1 MRQSGTETGNRRM
14 AARIWTL
21 VALSSLAVGI
31 LVALPVRADYA
42 TDCASLT
49 QTYPDAGGMPTNLN
63 LTSADVVLFASVT
76 FTGSVNSSLARIC
89 VASGAQFNP
98 SSLNGASRLFVRGSA
113 VLPPLAAG
121 AGAVLDNEGTVTFQP
136 VPNANGEADVINR
149 PGATIFVL
157 GPGLSLGS
165 GVTVTNDGTIQVAG
179 GVNLNGSTVINN
191 ATLTV
196 GGAFNL
202 SGSVTN
208 TGHMTVSGQFI
219 VNGNGTLSNTCSL
232 TAVGLI
238 NNNNVANQ
246 GVIDLGSS
254 AFTNNSGIGYTQGQD
269 AITIGGDFTNSGSV
283 SGTGQY
289 LFSGI
294 TRTQGTMVGDGA
306 GDPIVFY
313 DTTPTGSQVLDF
325 ELGTI
330 QFVVREVV
338 TAPAPGACST
348 SPTTS
353 TTTTSTT
360 TTSTTMPTTTTT
372 TPTTT
377 TVPDTT
383 TTTTTI
389 PTTTTTLP
397 QTTTTEVPV
406 TTTTLPVTTTTLPM
420 TTTTVPSTTTTTG
433 DSTTTTTG
441 GSTTTTGA
449 STTTIPASSTTV
461 DPGSTT
467 TTDPGSTSTSTT
479 ATTEPGGPTTSVTTP
494 PTTDSDVSDAGVAGE
509 GAEGLPVTGAPSS
522 ATLTIVAV
530 LLLFVGATV
539 TSLARYLRFRGD

>member
-1 MRQSGTETGNRRM
+1 MRQSGTGTTGNRRM

-21 VALSSLAVGI
+21 VAVSSPAVGI

-42 TDCASLT
+42 TDCASPT

-254 AFTNNSGIGYTQGQD
+254 AFTNNSGIGYNQGQD

-360 TTSTTMPTTTTT
+360 TTSTTTTTMPTTTTT
-372 TPTTT
+372 G
-377 TVPDTT
+377 PDTT
-383 TTTTTI
+383 TTTTSDTTTTTAP

-406 TTTTLPVTTTTLPM
+406 TTTTLPV